1 MRISVLGAGRIGVRR
16 AELLAA
22 MPEVHEVVL
31 GNRSLARAEAV
42 AERVPKVRALTL
54 EAALA
59 EPVDA
64 AVVCLASSEHLP
76 ALRRLLPRGL
86 PVLCEKPLGMT
97 LAETEEAIALAEQ
110 GRGVQVGFQR
120 RFDPGYRAA
129 RELVGAGRLG
139 TLYSISMVSLDHEL
153 TPEGFIPS
161 SGGIFRDLLIHD
173 FDVARWLT
181 GHEITTVTAYTTVRV
196 DERFRRHHDADTAL
210 VLGVME
216 DGLPL
221 VIRASRH
228 DPVGHDV
235 RMEVLGSRDS
245 VAVGW
250 SSKTPVRS
258 LDPDGARPDHPYT
271 SFLERFD
278 AAFRAETEA
287 FVRFAQGEDANP
299 CPPES
304 SLRALQVALAC
315 ERSVASGGPVKVA
328 TVGDRSAPS

>member
-1 MRISVLGAGRIGVRR
+1 MKVSVLGAGRIGARR

-31 GNRSLARAEAV
+31 GNRSLRRAEAV

-54 EAALA
+54 EAALE
-59 EPVDA
+59 EPVEA

-76 ALRRLLPRGL
+76 ALRRLLPRGV
-86 PVLCEKPLGMT
+86 PVLCEKPVGLT
-97 LAETEEAIALAEQ
+97 LAETEEAIALATQ
-110 GRGVQVGFQR
+110 GRGLQVGFQR

-129 RELVGAGRLG
+129 RDLISSGRLG
-139 TLYSISMVSLDHEL
+139 TLYSISMVSLDHEITAEDFL
-153 TPEGFIPS
+153 PS

-181 GHEITTVTAYTTVRV
+181 DREIATVTAHATVRV
-196 DERFRRHHDADTAL
+196 DERFRRHRDADTAL
-210 VLGVME
+210 VLAVME

-221 VIRASRH
+221 MIRASRH

-250 SSKTPVRS
+250 SSRTPVRS
-258 LDPDGARPDHPYT
+258 LDPDGAQLDRPYT
-271 SFLERFD
+271 TFWNRFET
-278 AAFRAETEA
+278 AFRAETEA
-287 FVRFAQGEDANP
+287 FVRFALGQGANP

-304 SLRALQVALAC
+304 SLKALQAALAC
-315 ERSVASGGPVKVA
+315 EQSVASGEPVEVA
-328 TVGDRSAPS
+328 TVKDRPAPL